1 MIYVL
6 TLSAFLIFIIICGFL
21 PNSRFGATCLED
33 SWHYDSVIIVDS
45 LQTVLLIVLTA
56 IIWKRRKQVKMS
68 D

>member
-45 LQTVLLIVLTA
+45 L
-56 IIWKRRKQVKMS
+56 
-68 D
+68 